1 MALFLTFLIKNDIIL
16 LDKRC
21 FNSVHLSQIHLIYFR
36 AIAQGGT
43 QIMKKV
49 LKDSVFV
56 GKDGR
61 KYIVTFEKGSIFIGT
76 KALFSQCAAQLIC
89 HDVMA
94 PLKWKFN
101 HQFKNMI
108 LDDQLCIGVG
118 YKVPMFT
125 NARKSISSLFT

>member
-1 MALFLTFLIKNDIIL
+1 
-16 LDKRC
+16 
-21 FNSVHLSQIHLIYFR
+21 
-36 AIAQGGT
+36 
-43 QIMKKV
+43 MKKV